1 MKKIAALTMVRNDDF
16 YLRKWVEY
24 YGAQLGRENLYI
36 WFDGTDQVIAP
47 FCEGTHAQLHEKI
60 GMQVVSA
67 EKGRLKFLSDQAA
80 ALLAGGYDLV
90 IGVDADEF
98 VVVDPKRGI
107 SLREYLS
114 EQRIGVSL
122 SALGLDFGQKLG
134 EEPDITED
142 RPFLQQR
149 HYAQIGTR
157 YTKPSI
163 VAKPCVWGSGFHRIK
178 GHNFHIGKDLYLLH
192 FGYFDMKRLQDRFQD
207 ADRLSQGWGAHM
219 QKRARTIRYATEL
232 PARDFDRWTRFGRIC
247 QTLCRPPYAL
257 NKPAMFELRIVVRI
271 PERFRARYTETGL
284 QLLPYRDGVEGF
296 FIPAASARQGWQGNV
311 EGTGFPT
318 DLALEFQTRSRHAQY
333 VFRRVVR
340 VAPQGDAGFLREET
354 HVVGEFRP
362 GTGVDQL
369 GWPELL
375 LPQDLGCVRQVAQ
388 ADARLFQ

>member
-134 EEPDITED
+134 EEPPSCSSAT
-142 RPFLQQR
+142 
-149 HYAQIGTR
+149 TR
-157 YTKPSI
+157 
-163 VAKPCVWGSGFHRIK
+163 R
-178 GHNFHIGKDLYLLH
+178 
-192 FGYFDMKRLQDRFQD
+192 
-207 ADRLSQGWGAHM
+207 
-219 QKRARTIRYATEL
+219 
-232 PARDFDRWTRFGRIC
+232 
-247 QTLCRPPYAL
+247 
-257 NKPAMFELRIVVRI
+257 
-271 PERFRARYTETGL
+271 
-284 QLLPYRDGVEGF
+284 
-296 FIPAASARQGWQGNV
+296 SARATPSPQS
-311 EGTGFPT
+311 
-318 DLALEFQTRSRHAQY
+318 SRNPACGD
-333 VFRRVVR
+333 RVSTASR
-340 VAPQGDAGFLREET
+340 GIISTSGRTCTCCTSAT
-354 HVVGEFRP
+354 S
-362 GTGVDQL
+362 T
-369 GWPELL
+369 
-375 LPQDLGCVRQVAQ
+375 
-388 ADARLFQ
+388 